1 MWSVLSRWTQTIKII
16 CTNYWLWQQYVSKI
30 EFNYTFWWSNEIGSV
45 LNVFRFLYVFFPLVI
60 VTYINLRSTK
70 LFTRINNFCSFGKV
84 VACVIVIVG
93 GIYELCQ
100 GNSKNLSSG
109 FEGTTTDPGN
119 IALAFFNGL
128 WAYDGWVS
136 VTLVTEELKD
146 PSK

>member
-1 MWSVLSRWTQTIKII
+1 M
-16 CTNYWLWQQYVSKI
+16 
-30 EFNYTFWWSNEIGSV
+30 
-45 LNVFRFLYVFFPLVI
+45 
-60 VTYINLRSTK
+60 
-70 LFTRINNFCSFGKV
+70 
-84 VACVIVIVG
+84 ACVIVIIG